1 METAVKARF
10 LRPDTLA
17 LTATLALL
25 TALGPLSTDMYLP
38 ALPTIAQAL
47 DASVPATQFTLSA
60 FLIGFACGQFLYGP
74 VSDRVGRRPALAFG
88 LLLFVAAT
96 IACALA
102 PSIEVLSGARFLQ
115 ALGASG
121 PIVLARAIVRDLY
134 EGPRAGRELSRMGTI
149 MGLVPAIAPVL
160 GGLVYQATGWRAL
173 FVVIAVFGAILAA
186 VALAGLPETLR
197 RRDPTPLS
205 VRAILRGFSG
215 LMGHAEYRLA
225 VALTAITYAGLFAF
239 ISGSSFVLQGVYG
252 LDPLAYGLSFA
263 FVVCGY
269 IAGTLIAQNVVPRRG
284 LAGTIRLGTL
294 AQAIGGVAML
304 ALVLLAPPTS
314 LALTVPMALYGMGVG
329 LTMPQAV
336 ASAMQPFPDRAGAAS
351 SLLGIV
357 QMSLAA
363 LVGIGVGVA
372 IAWTPVA
379 LPASIAALGLAA
391 LALRIGLRDKT

>member
-1 METAVKARF
+1 MQTTIKARF

-102 PSIEVLSGARFLQ
+102 PSIEVLSAARFLQ

-173 FVVIAVFGAILAA
+173 FLAIGVFGAILAA

-197 RRDPTPLS
+197 RRDPTLCPHARS
-205 VRAILRGFSG
+205 CAGSRG
-215 LMGHAEYRLA
+215 
-225 VALTAITYAGLFAF
+225 
-239 ISGSSFVLQGVYG
+239 
-252 LDPLAYGLSFA
+252 
-263 FVVCGY
+263 
-269 IAGTLIAQNVVPRRG
+269 
-284 LAGTIRLGTL
+284 
-294 AQAIGGVAML
+294 
-304 ALVLLAPPTS
+304 
-314 LALTVPMALYGMGVG
+314 
-329 LTMPQAV
+329 
-336 ASAMQPFPDRAGAAS
+336 
-351 SLLGIV
+351 
-357 QMSLAA
+357 
-363 LVGIGVGVA
+363 
-372 IAWTPVA
+372 
-379 LPASIAALGLAA
+379 
-391 LALRIGLRDKT
+391 